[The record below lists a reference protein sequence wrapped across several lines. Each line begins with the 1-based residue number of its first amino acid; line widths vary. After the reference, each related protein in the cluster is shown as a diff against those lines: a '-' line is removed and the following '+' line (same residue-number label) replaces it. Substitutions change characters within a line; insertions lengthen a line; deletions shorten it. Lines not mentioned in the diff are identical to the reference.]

1 MNWYYESGGQ
11 QQGPVTD
18 SDLDRLLA
26 EGKIT
31 PDTLIWREGQSGW
44 APLRTARPAPAA
56 PAPGAAAPVPP
67 PVPGADAP
75 PPGYIRCTLTGKY
88 FPPSEIIYIEG
99 RPYSAEAKPQ
109 VVQSLQS
116 GGALPA
122 GAGTDGTEPA
132 WERRD
137 VLGMPKAAIET
148 IKAVLSRPSEVF
160 ARMKQEGGLA
170 SPLIF
175 NVIVGSI
182 GGLATV
188 AYQFVFQ
195 ASTFAMIPNQG
206 GNGGQQVA
214 AVAGVGMILF
224 IYALFVP
231 VMVVAASFLGA
242 GLLHLSLMILK
253 CANRPFETTFRVHS
267 YSAGSAAVL
276 QLVPLCGAWVSGI
289 WALVCTVIGI
299 SKTHNI
305 STGKAVLAVFLPM
318 IACCVI
324 VGVFAAIF
332 AAFFGFSAAAFN
344 R

>member
-11 QQGPVTD
+11 QNGPIPD

-31 PDTLIWREGQSGW
+31 PDTLIWREGLAGW
-44 APLRTARPAPAA
+44 APMRTARPAPAA
-56 PAPGAAAPVPP
+56 SAPGVAAPIPPPAPGAA
-67 PVPGADAP
+67 AP

-116 GGALPA
+116 GAALPA
-122 GAGTDGTEPA
+122 GTGADGTEPA
-132 WERRD
+132 WEQRD
-137 VLGMPKAAIET
+137 TLGMPKAAIET
-148 IKAVLSRPSEVF
+148 IKSVLSRPSEVF

-175 NVIVGSI
+175 NVIIGTI
-182 GGLATV
+182 GGLATLV
-188 AYQFVFQ
+188 YQFVFQ
-195 ASTFAMIPNQG
+195 AGTMAFIPTQSG
-206 GNGGQQVA
+206 GGGQQA
-214 AVAGVGMILF
+214 AAMAGVGVVVF
-224 IYALFVP
+224 FVYALFVP
-231 VMVVAASFLGA
+231 VMVAASSFLGS
-242 GLLHLSLMILK
+242 GLLHLSLMVLK

-267 YSAGSAAVL
+267 YSMGSAAAL
-276 QLVPLCGAWVSGI
+276 QLVPLCGAMVSGI

-324 VGVFAAIF
+324 IGVFAGIIG
-332 AAFFGFSAAAFN
+332 AFVGFGTAVS